1 MNFLKKI
8 RNFLI
13 IFTLFGVLTAG
24 LDYLRMNSGLAP
36 IFNISKFD
44 EKTRIQSYRGLF
56 YQASRKVKVSTN
68 ESLVDSSNIEYTVLN
83 QKINVPKQFKKTRKR
98 LFNKNKRDKRLHRTI
113 KIILCRLKCK
123 SIYILFK

>member
-13 IFTLFGVLTAG
+13 LFTLFGVLTAG
-24 LDYLRMNSGLAP
+24 LDYLRMHSGLAP

-83 QKINVPKQFKKTRKR
+83 QKINVPKQFKKQE
-98 LFNKNKRDKRLHRTI
+98 RDFLI
-113 KIILCRLKCK
+113 KIILCGFKCK
-123 SIYILFK
+123 SIYLLFKRY

>member
-36 IFNISKFD
+36 IFNISKFN

-68 ESLVDSSNIEYTVLN
+68 EPTNLPPDPYSRAIVITTCFPL
-83 QKINVPKQFKKTRKR
+83 
-98 LFNKNKRDKRLHRTI
+98 
-113 KIILCRLKCK
+113 
-123 SIYILFK
+123 